1 MERVFLFICFVLMCC
16 GGVLPGGRALSLSFK
31 QDDSKIRKSN
41 IAIVRNEISHYI
53 VYCCPYYVFDTAIII
68 AIQKSQF
75 STIFSLLQRFITQKP
90 FSIGFV
96 SSQSCKGENH
106 RFLLKHPVNIQ
117 HHRTL
122 LPIQIASDQPN
133 GTAFCFYIRLFECS
147 FLVLLMDAILVL
159 YIESL
164 VLLIEDIRPLE

>member
-75 STIFSLLQRFITQKP
+75 STIFSLPQRFITQKP

-117 HHRTL
+117 HHRTF

-133 GTAFCFYIRLFECS
+133 GIAFCFYIRLFECS